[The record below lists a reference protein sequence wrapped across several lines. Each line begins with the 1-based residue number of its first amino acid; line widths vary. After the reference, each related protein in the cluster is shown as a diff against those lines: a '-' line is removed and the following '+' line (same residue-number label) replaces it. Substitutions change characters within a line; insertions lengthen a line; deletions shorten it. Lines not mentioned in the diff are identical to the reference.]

1 MIDRIESTFRASLYL
16 VFTLSTLCIG
26 FAEGQFFPHFLTLPL
41 ILVAYMYLDRK
52 PILQLDSP
60 FTSVLGVAAL
70 VVAIFEFQQGR
81 VNVEMRILSASHLL
95 AYFSW
100 IVLLIEKESQQYWWL
115 LALSVLNMAVSAS
128 LTNSSMLGLAVI
140 VYLFMSA
147 WTLSLFTAFRG
158 TAVLRP
164 QQRPTDK
171 SQAVASSGSSTDS
184 VSKAA
189 PVSPIDPV
197 LNSRVRGGFQFD
209 PKDNWLGYR
218 LVTSVAFL
226 SFASLAVGMA
236 IFTMTPRIWIGNWE
250 LPSSDIDAL
259 DNLGMGRSVSGF
271 TKTVQLGDMGEI
283 LENPTPVME
292 VSFRDGKTR
301 SPMTQDQ
308 VLQRLRREE
317 LLFRG
322 TTLSMYEMGKWSEN
336 GHEPNPAQVSPS
348 FRNLEGV
355 VFRHELEPIGRATI
369 FGVNPVHAGLNL
381 DDKNS
386 QPVINQNPMSQELTV
401 STSGGNPM
409 LGVRTLRYD
418 IAVETPNQRNVA
430 PFHTLPLTP
439 AERAYWG
446 DVDIISA
453 AIEEDFR
460 ENGIEGVIRGQTEV
474 QRGDKN
480 DHFERSGAFQFGRG
494 RDGRGRGWRDRGG
507 RDIEGEQRPTRSQFD
522 WYDAYLRS
530 LVELDQEQLGK
541 LIALS
546 QQLCTNED
554 GEYMEPEERCLALLR
569 YFRDPNRFSYSL
581 NMKINDPTI
590 DPVEDFVF
598 NRKAGHCEY
607 FASAMT
613 LMLRGVG
620 IPSRMVS
627 GFKGGE
633 YDEDDSRLYVQQRH
647 AHTWT
652 EAFVGGQWLVFD
664 PTAAGDLVEDG
675 SDDTPFS
682 LAKLRGYFNNF
693 WQTNVI
699 GVSLARQQN
708 TIYNPIVDQLKKAR
722 TWGRDFMEAFKEEQ
736 EEKEGKRKTTVQELV
751 FYVVSVV
758 AVLII
763 IAAVLLYFYFRSAI
777 NIFGWR
783 FSARKGSMAQQ
794 QMLLFF
800 RRFLDISARHGLKK
814 TPQQTAREFA
824 AEFER
829 QFRQQLATFSL
840 SALPLSLTDAYY
852 QVRFRGDDLSPVDLD
867 HWKVQLDTLG
877 HALEKTR

>member
-1 MIDRIESTFRASLYL
+1 MIERIEAIFRASLYL

-52 PILQLDSP
+52 PILQLESP

-100 IVLLIEKESQQYWWL
+100 IVLIIEKESQQYWWL

-140 VYLFMSA
+140 LYLFASA

-158 TAVLRP
+158 TAALRP
-164 QQRPTDK
+164 NNRTGGK
-171 SQAVASSGSSTDS
+171 SAGSSQASG
-184 VSKAA
+184 VSLPQKQNGAA
-189 PVSPIDPV
+189 PATVDP
-197 LNSRVRGGFQFD
+197 LMSSRVRGGFQFD
-209 PKDNWLGYR
+209 PKDNWIGYR
-218 LVTSVAFL
+218 LVSSVAFL
-226 SFASLAVGMA
+226 SIASLIVGMG

-250 LPSSDIDAL
+250 LPSSDLSGIEEMG
-259 DNLGMGRSVSGF
+259 LGKSVSGF

-292 VSFRDGKTR
+292 VTFADAQSKQ
-301 SPMTQDQ
+301 SLSLDQ
-308 VLQRLRREE
+308 VLGKLGRQE

-322 TTLSMYEMGKWSEN
+322 TTLSQYESGRWNEDGWQTSVET
-336 GHEPNPAQVSPS
+336 VST
-348 FRNLEGV
+348 NLRRPGGILFE
-355 VFRHELEPIGRATI
+355 HELEPVGRSTI
-369 FGVNPVHAGLNL
+369 FGVHPLIAGVNREKSALRPELALNPFSYELQVASRAQH
-381 DDKNS
+381 
-386 QPVINQNPMSQELTV
+386 MSV
-401 STSGGNPM
+401 S
-409 LGVRTLRYD
+409 TLRYSVVSVPPLD
-418 IAVETPNQRNVA
+418 PPRTPYHV
-430 PFHTLPLTP
+430 LPLSEEQQQRFGP
-439 AERAYWG
+439 VE
-446 DVDIISA
+446 DISA
-453 AIEEDFR
+453 DIERDYREDGLRGVLTRSSEAPRDYSLGWFR
-460 ENGIEGVIRGQTEV
+460 
-474 QRGDKN
+474 QRGPRERRERG
-480 DHFERSGAFQFGRG
+480 FEY
-494 RDGRGRGWRDRGG
+494 
-507 RDIEGEQRPTRSQFD
+507 FD
-522 WYDAYLRS
+522 SYLRT
-530 LVELDQEQLGK
+530 LVELDREQLGD

-546 QQLCTNED
+546 EQLSSDSE
-554 GEYMEPEERCLALLR
+554 GELLEPEERCLAIFR
-569 YFRDPNRFSYSL
+569 YFQDPNRFSYTLDMS
-581 NMKINDPTI
+581 ITDPTI

-598 NRKAGHCEY
+598 NRKSGHCEY

-620 IPSRMVS
+620 IPARMVS

-633 YDEDDSRLYVQQRH
+633 YDEDDRRLYVQQRH

-652 EAFVGGQWLVFD
+652 EAFVDGRWLVFD
-664 PTAAGDLVEDG
+664 PTAAGDLIEEEIY
-675 SDDTPFS
+675 SDNFS
-682 LAKLRGYFNNF
+682 FAKLRGYFNNF
-693 WQTNVI
+693 WQANVI

-708 TIYNPIVDQLKKAR
+708 TIYNPLMAQVKKAR
-722 TWGRDFMEAFKEEQ
+722 NWGKDFMEAFREEEEQ
-736 EEKEGKRKTTVQELV
+736 KEGGRKTTVQELV

-800 RRFLDISARHGLKK
+800 RRFLDIAARHGLKK

-824 AEFER
+824 EQFER
-829 QFRQQLATFSL
+829 RFRQPLNSVSL
-840 SALPLSLTDAYY
+840 NTLPLALTDAYY
-852 QVRFRGDDLSPVDLD
+852 QVRFRGDDLSPGDLD
-867 HWKVQLDTLG
+867 HWKHQLDTLG
-877 HALEKTR
+877 QALDQKKR